1 MDFFVEQTIHA
12 APEEVAK
19 IMFDPAREAE
29 WMEWSGGVERLTPA
43 PFGVGSKVRH
53 KAGVLGWPMSF
64 VTEVTALDPGRKL
77 EMAVDAGSDSGEL
90 IFQVSPTAGGAIA
103 SIHARDDA
111 IARMP
116 HTLWARKQQ
125 AQDNLARLAVAV
137 TRARAPA

>member
-29 WMEWSGGVERLTPA
+29 WMEWSGGAEPLTPGSL
-43 PFGVGSKVRH
+43 GVGSKVRH

-77 EMAVDAGSDSGEL
+77 EMAVDAGSDRGEL